1 MAIGKI
7 TSYATTDKSPNYLG
21 DVASQFREDIYRDRQ
36 FNQDKED
43 KEAQNKA
50 LADKAKAE
58 SDKAKNEQFDKF
70 LTPYSGVSTV
80 DGMAI
85 VATTQLAK
93 AVADS
98 QKEVDAGR
106 KTQLEHNLLKTKV
119 ASDIGLLKINNDRI
133 KAEAESYQKLVQE
146 GKINPAFDAK
156 YQQFNN
162 DYQKGN
168 FAYVFNPN
176 GDSKMIRYE
185 NNEFGIPQG
194 KEEISWGD
202 FTTNK
207 ERTVLNN
214 DFNNDIK
221 DFKIANPAEKIEIL
235 GYDTKTGTKQLTQQG
250 REAIALRVQEHLH
263 NPDDLSNAYLA
274 ATGNAEKDITDPEKI
289 KVSQDYLIKRYEKSY
304 GVEKTVDEATG
315 RANLNETK
323 KQHKIDNEK
332 DEQSFTTTPEIPL
345 AFKNAGVSQGKDL
358 TMVVENGKA
367 KPSLSFT
374 DKNTGKVIN
383 LQNVIPQKVSRVKEG
398 DRYVYVTEVSHLKP
412 TRVYAEGGEDLG
424 GGKIAKKGDLLGTTD
439 IQTSEVVRLKE
450 ANALNLLKSKT
461 IKTKED
467 LRNIFPKE
475 NVQQDVENNSIPT
488 YNISDLKNNGWNDSQ
503 IKQAVRE
510 GKIKTK

>member
-1 MAIGKI
+1 MQNVIGH
-7 TSYATTDKSPNYLG
+7 SSGAFATTDKSPNYMSGALSANADLKYKY
-21 DVASQFREDIYRDRQ
+21 DVL
-36 FNQDKED
+36 NQDKAD

-70 LTPYSGVSTV
+70 LTPYSGVATV

-106 KTQLEHNLLKTKV
+106 KTQLEHSLLRTK
-119 ASDIGLLKINNDRI
+119 AISDIGLLKINNDRI
-133 KAEAESYQKLVQE
+133 KAEAESYQNLVQE

-323 KQHKIDNEK
+323 KQNKIVNDKEK
-332 DEQSFTTTPEIPL
+332 ATIGQ
-345 AFKNAGVSQGKDL
+345 
-358 TMVVENGKA
+358 
-367 KPSLSFT
+367 PS
-374 DKNTGKVIN
+374 VI
-383 LQNVIPQKVSRVKEG
+383 IKEG
-398 DRYVYVTEVSHLKP
+398 DRDGVKLQESTRDFPITNAILKNAGGTESKATNAYVNKGGKMYLRIEKHGGATTNTSTSEKDVDGNKNVNTNTSTSEKQVEVEMLDFGKDADEIGRYAKKLGFKGANDFKNHLIKQS
-412 TRVYAEGGEDLG
+412 GGDKFITTPDERNNKIKAGEIVSGYRFLG
-424 GGKIAKKGDLLGTTD
+424 GDPNNAKSWKKI
-439 IQTSEVVRLKE
+439 
-450 ANALNLLKSKT
+450 
-461 IKTKED
+461 
-467 LRNIFPKE
+467 
-475 NVQQDVENNSIPT
+475 
-488 YNISDLKNNGWNDSQ
+488 
-503 IKQAVRE
+503 
-510 GKIKTK
+510 